1 MVGTLYDGLT
11 KKWSYPLFHC
21 TTILCVTAFHS
32 VAITAFYYCKVV
44 HFNFKKQKK
53 SCFAPVFRVFFL
65 KTSTVPKCFWGNST
79 IGNLFGE
86 ITLLVIA
93 TNLNFKCFKFERK
106 LLSFSCIWTYYYI
119 FFKKIILCINKY
131 VFPMHFT
138 NAILFCFLLGQCEYN
153 EISFWLCMGICDF

>member
-1 MVGTLYDGLT
+1 MSNVGSSIIKNWKACDLKIVCHWPLITMVLNNGRYIIRWFN
-11 KKWSYPLFHC
+11 KKMVISFISLHHYTMCNNISFRM
-21 TTILCVTAFHS
+21 
-32 VAITAFYYCKVV
+32 AITAFYNCKVV

-106 LLSFSCIWTYYYI
+106 LLSFLCIWTYYY
-119 FFKKIILCINKY
+119 FFKK
-131 VFPMHFT
+131 T
-138 NAILFCFLLGQCEYN
+138 NYTLH
-153 EISFWLCMGICDF
+153 